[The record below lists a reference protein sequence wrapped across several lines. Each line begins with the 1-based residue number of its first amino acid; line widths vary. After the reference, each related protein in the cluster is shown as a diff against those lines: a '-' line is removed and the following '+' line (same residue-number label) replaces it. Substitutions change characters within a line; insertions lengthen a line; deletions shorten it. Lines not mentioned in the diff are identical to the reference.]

1 MPRFS
6 RRMTAGLRM
15 PRFVREHAGID
26 HDLAQ
31 RADVFFLDVAAE
43 DQVGIGVRVQ
53 RAVVLDLGFQ
63 LSRSPAGI
71 AERED
76 GVLRLGALRDRLQNI
91 HRRGQ
96 ANSVVDLQRRI
107 LDEEIAR
114 MQHEAAAGLDRAA
127 FQHLHGLGVL
137 RQLDLI
143 GLLDD
148 VELHQQ
154 FGKVDTAGPAVDDD
168 AHGAFGVMRA
178 ELDHLALEAR
188 HLDSSTWQRVGISAV
203 RLLAGSRSGAVLMG
217 GVAFHLQPGWKT
229 YWLTPGDSGVPP
241 RFDFSKSENIEAVTV
256 LWPAPTK
263 FDDGAGGYSLGYHDQ
278 VVLPLRIVA
287 KNADKPVTLRAD
299 INYAV
304 CEKLCIPVEASAELA
319 IASVASTEDS
329 ALFAA
334 LDTVPK
340 PANVGDPNP
349 LTIRDV
355 KREGKSTVLVDVA
368 VPDTRAVDLF
378 VEGPTPDWALPV
390 PKLLERSPPGVKRFA
405 FELEGLPPGTNPEGA
420 ALKLTLVGGDRAYEF
435 NINLD

>member
-1 MPRFS
+1 MVVILP
-6 RRMTAGLRM
+6 M
-15 PRFVREHAGID
+15 
-26 HDLAQ
+26 
-31 RADVFFLDVAAE
+31 RAA
-43 DQVGIGVRVQ
+43 
-53 RAVVLDLGFQ
+53 LGF
-63 LSRSPAGI
+63 
-71 AERED
+71 
-76 GVLRLGALRDRLQNI
+76 
-91 HRRGQ
+91 
-96 ANSVVDLQRRI
+96 
-107 LDEEIAR
+107 
-114 MQHEAAAGLDRAA
+114 AAT
-127 FQHLHGLGVL
+127 
-137 RQLDLI
+137 
-143 GLLDD
+143 LL
-148 VELHQQ
+148 
-154 FGKVDTAGPAVDDD
+154 ASS
-168 AHGAFGVMRA
+168 
-178 ELDHLALEAR
+178 LALEAR
-188 HLDSSTWQRVGISAV
+188 AQDSSPWQRDGHSAV

-217 GVAFHLQPGWKT
+217 GIAFQLEPGWKT
-229 YWLTPGDSGVPP
+229 YWRTPGDSGVPP

-256 LWPAPTK
+256 LWPAPMK
-263 FDDGAGGYSLGYHDQ
+263 FDDGAGGYSLGYSNQ

-287 KNADKPVTLRAD
+287 KSADKPVTLRAD

-368 VPDTRAVDLF
+368 VPDTRAVNLF

-390 PKLLERSPPGVKRFA
+390 PRLLEHSPPGVKRFA
-405 FELEGLPPGTNPEGA
+405 FELDGLPPGTNPEGA